1 MLTTYGAMIKND
13 IIERF
18 NEAVKDPENINTS
31 GGINWNYVDA
41 DVHIALT
48 PIYDQQYLADC
59 IEVLVDNYFSYQQF
73 RKAIA

>member
-18 NEAVKDPENINTS
+18 NQAVADPENINTS

-41 DVHIALT
+41 DVHIAMSV
-48 PIYDQQYLADC
+48 IYSSDYLNDC
-59 IEVLVDNYFSYQQF
+59 MEVLVDNYFG
-73 RKAIA
+73 KAA